1 MIAPRGKRFFAGGPG
16 GRPSKGKNM
25 GFSLIAFK
33 RSRRRNRLGG
43 VVFFWGGLAML
54 MLDMTT
60 TFPTPL
66 QGPFVAWWLI
76 VIAVG
81 AALWIVS
88 KRLPLEETIEVAKYC
103 HGELKVTDLTSELNV
118 TLDTAERILVA
129 LERKGYARMEARG
142 DIHVWVFPDIAPS
155 KGD

>member
-1 MIAPRGKRFFAGGPG
+1 MIAPRGKRFFADRSG

-33 RSRRRNRLGG
+33 RSRRRKRVGG
-43 VVFFWGGLAML
+43 VVLFWGGLAL
-54 MLDMTT
+54 FMLDMTT
-60 TFPTPL
+60 TFPTPM
-66 QGPFVAWWLI
+66 QGQFAAWWLI

-81 AALWIVS
+81 AAFWITS

-118 TLDTAERILVA
+118 TLDTSERILVA

-142 DIHVWVFPDIAPS
+142 EIHVWVFPDIAAP
-155 KGD
+155 KAE